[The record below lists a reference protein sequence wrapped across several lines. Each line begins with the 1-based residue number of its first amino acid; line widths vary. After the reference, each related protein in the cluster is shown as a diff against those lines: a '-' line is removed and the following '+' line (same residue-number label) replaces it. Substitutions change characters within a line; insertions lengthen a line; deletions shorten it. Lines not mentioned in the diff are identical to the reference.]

1 MLEYNIPILD
11 EFSSERSVRVYL
23 EDNAKHLCK

>member
-11 EFSSERSVRVYL
+11 KFSSEWSVRVYL
-23 EDNAKHLCK
+23 EDNVEQLCK